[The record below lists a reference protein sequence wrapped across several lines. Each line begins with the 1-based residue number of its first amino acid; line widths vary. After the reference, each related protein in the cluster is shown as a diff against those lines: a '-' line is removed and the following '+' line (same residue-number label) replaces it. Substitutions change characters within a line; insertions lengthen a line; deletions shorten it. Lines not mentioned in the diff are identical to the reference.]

1 MDGRSIKVSEAQ
13 ERAAAVAAAA
23 DRAGTKMENLSLE
36 VAYGRYGAQI
46 SNKQRS
52 LSAIAADGSLVLTCL
67 AGRFSRPGAGILRYS
82 AQLSQEGGAASRV
95 AELGANVQ
103 SARDS
108 DAPVRAVVI
117 TPPKGM
123 VRRVIHVRTDLVGK
137 VVDFDGDT
145 FAVDFTRPAPPMVES
160 RGRRKR

>member
-1 MDGRSIKVSEAQ
+1 
-13 ERAAAVAAAA
+13 
-23 DRAGTKMENLSLE
+23 MENLSLE

-52 LSAIAADGSLVLTCL
+52 LSAMAADGSLVLTCL

-82 AQLSQEGGAASRV
+82 GQLSQEGTSTRV

-108 DAPVRAVVI
+108 GASVRAVVI
-117 TPPKGM
+117 TPPRGI

-137 VVDFDGDT
+137 VIDFDGDA
-145 FAVDFTRPAPPMVES
+145 FVVDFTRPAPPMVET